1 MNPRGKSVEW
11 VRDSDLWSIF
21 KEEMDEN
28 VNPQGKSVEW
38 VRSGQSRIP
47 RSPPGM
53 RDRLRPG
60 GKLAFLKLFLK
71 MGGKVN
77 IYPAKYFR

>member
-1 MNPRGKSVEW
+1 MNTRGKSVEW

-60 GKLAFLKLFLK
+60 GIVALPNCR
-71 MGGKVN
+71 N
-77 IYPAKYFR
+77 IGSS